1 MIYLDYNATSP
12 LRPEAKQAML
22 EVMGQT
28 LNPSSIHGAGRAA
41 RKLVEDARTKILGS
55 VNADA
60 LVFCGSGTEAN
71 NLALCQKPIHTISE
85 IEHDSIYKATNT
97 TYRIKVGSDG
107 VVDLA
112 SVEELVSRETAG
124 LVSIMLASNETGIIQ
139 PIREIS
145 AIAKKYGH
153 LVHTDAVQ
161 VWGKIPLDFKELGV
175 DLMTISCHKVGGP
188 VGAAALVHRKDLE
201 LVPFMR
207 GGGQEKNKRAG
218 TENVVAIVGFASVS
232 SKQQA
237 ASRSAHCSLLTA
249 HLEQEIEKFGGVVV
263 GKNSPRIPNTS
274 CIIHPK
280 MDAATQLI
288 HFDTNGICV
297 SSGSACS
304 SGKVE
309 VSRTLLA
316 MGMPNAKNA
325 IRISTGWN
333 TAKEDIDRFVVEWV
347 RLSQKVSPSP
357 ITP

>member
-12 LRPEAKQAML
+12 LKPEAKQAML

-41 RKLVEDARTKILGS
+41 RKLVEDARAKILKS
-55 VNADA
+55 VNAEA

-71 NLALCQKPIHTISE
+71 NLALCQKPTHIISE

-97 TYRIKVGSDG
+97 TYRIKVGGDG
-107 VVDLA
+107 VLDLG

-124 LVSIMLASNETGIIQ
+124 LVSVMLANNETGIIQ
-139 PIREIS
+139 PIREI
-145 AIAKKYGH
+145 AALAKKYGH

-161 VWGKIPLDFKELGV
+161 AWGKIPLDFKELGV

-188 VGAAALVHRKDLE
+188 VGVAALVHRKDLE

-207 GGGQEKNKRAG
+207 GGGQEKNKRPG
-218 TENVVAIVGFASVS
+218 TENVAAIVGWSALVGFRIQDSGIRDYLEA
-232 SKQQA
+232 QLTTHN
-237 ASRSAHCSLLTA
+237 SRLT
-249 HLEQEIEKFGGVVV
+249 II

-274 CIIHPK
+274 CIIMPN

-316 MGMPNAKNA
+316 MGTSNAKNA
-325 IRISTGWN
+325 IRVSTGWN
-333 TAKEDIDRFVVEWV
+333 TTKDEIDRFVAEW
-347 RLSQKVSPSP
+347 RKLVS
-357 ITP
+357 